1 MRTLDSVS
9 LTSKHVLMRVDFNVP
24 IRDGK
29 ITDDGR
35 IRAVLPTIKEIL
47 LQQPASITLV
57 AHLGRPDG
65 EIDLKYSLKPT
76 ADRLAELLDQPVALV
91 THVDFFQG
99 SAPVSDIQVLENIR
113 FDPRETSKND
123 EDRAALAQLLSQNAD
138 VFVSDGFG
146 VVHRKQASVYDV
158 AKLLPSVAGR
168 LIQKE
173 VEVFDQVLTSPARPY
188 TVILGG
194 AKVSDKLKVV
204 NNLLNQADS
213 LLIGGGMAYTF
224 LHAMGH
230 DVGKSLLDLD
240 SIDDV
245 KQSIAL
251 AEAYGVDLLL
261 PVDLVTASEFSETAQ
276 IATVSVEDI
285 DPNWMGL
292 DIGPRTREI
301 FASRISESATVI
313 WNGPVGVFEMAPFSA
328 GTTAIANSMA
338 ASNAFTV
345 IGGGDSAAAIRELG
359 IPDEKFSH
367 VSTGGGASLEYLEGK
382 QLPGLLVLM
391 EEQ

>member
-9 LTSKHVLMRVDFNVP
+9 LTNKHVLMRVDFNVP

-35 IRAVLPTIKEIL
+35 IRAVLPTINEIL

-76 ADRLAELLDQPVALV
+76 ADRLAELLAQPVALV
-91 THVDFFQG
+91 NHLDFFQG
-99 SAPVSDIQVLENIR
+99 ATPKSGVQVLENIR

-123 EDRAALAQLLSQNAD
+123 EDRAALAQLLSQAAD

-158 AKLLPSVAGR
+158 AKLLPAVAGR

-251 AEAYGVDLLL
+251 AEANGVDLLL
-261 PVDLVTASEFSETAQ
+261 PVDLVTAAEFSETAQ

-292 DIGPRTREI
+292 DIGPKTREL

-328 GTTAIANSMA
+328 GTTAIANAMA
-338 ASNAFTV
+338 ASHAFTV
-345 IGGGDSAAAIRELG
+345 IGGGDSAAAIRQLG

>member
-1 MRTLDSVS
+1 MRTLDSVT
-9 LTSKHVLMRVDFNVP
+9 LTNKHVLMRVDFNVP

-35 IRAVLPTIKEIL
+35 IRAVLPTINEML

-65 EIDLKYSLKPT
+65 EIDLKYSLAP
-76 ADRLAELLDQPVALV
+76 AAHRLAELLAQPVALV
-91 THVDFFQG
+91 SHSDYFQG
-99 SAPVSDIQVLENIR
+99 GALISGIQVLENIR
-113 FDPRETSKND
+113 FDPRETSKSD
-123 EDRAALAQLLSQNAD
+123 KDRAALAQLLSKNAD

-158 AKLLPSVAGR
+158 AKLLPAVAGR

-173 VEVFDQVLTSPARPY
+173 VEVFNQVLTSPARPY

-204 NNLLNQADS
+204 SNLLDQADS

-224 LHAMGH
+224 LHAMGL

-240 SIDDV
+240 SINEV
-245 KQSIAL
+245 KQCIAL
-251 AEAYGVDLLL
+251 AEANNVDLLL

-285 DPNWMGL
+285 DPEWMGL
-292 DIGPRTREI
+292 DIGPKTREL
-301 FASRISESATVI
+301 FASRISESATVV

-328 GTTAIANSMA
+328 GTTAIANAMA
-338 ASNAFTV
+338 ACDAFTV
-345 IGGGDSAAAIRELG
+345 IGGGDSAAAIRQLG

-391 EEQ
+391 EDH

>member
-1 MRTLDSVS
+1 L
-9 LTSKHVLMRVDFNVP
+9 P
-24 IRDGK
+24 IRDGE

-35 IRAVLPTIKEIL
+35 IRAVLPTINEML

-65 EIDLKYSLKPT
+65 EIDLKYSLAP
-76 ADRLAELLDQPVALV
+76 AAHRLAELLAQPVALV
-91 THVDFFQG
+91 SHSDYFQG
-99 SAPVSDIQVLENIR
+99 GSLSSGVQVLENIR
-113 FDPRETSKND
+113 FDPRETSKSD
-123 EDRAALAQLLSQNAD
+123 EDRAALAQLLSKNAD

-158 AKLLPSVAGR
+158 AKLLPAVAGR

-173 VEVFDQVLTSPARPY
+173 VEVFNQVLTSPARPY

-204 NNLLNQADS
+204 SNLLDQADS

-224 LHAMGH
+224 LHAMGL

-240 SIDDV
+240 SINEV
-245 KQSIAL
+245 KQCIAL
-251 AEAYGVDLLL
+251 AEANNVDLLL

-285 DPNWMGL
+285 DPEWMGL
-292 DIGPRTREI
+292 DIGPKTREL
-301 FASRISESATVI
+301 FASRISESATVV

-328 GTTAIANSMA
+328 GTTAIANAMA
-338 ASNAFTV
+338 ACDAFTV
-345 IGGGDSAAAIRELG
+345 IGGGDSAAAIRQLG

-391 EEQ
+391 EEH

>member
-9 LTSKHVLMRVDFNVP
+9 LTNKHVLMRVDFNVP

-35 IRAVLPTIKEIL
+35 IRAVLPTINEIL

-76 ADRLAELLDQPVALV
+76 ADRLAELLAQPVALV
-91 THVDFFQG
+91 NHLDFFQG
-99 SAPVSDIQVLENIR
+99 ATPKSGVQVLENIR

-123 EDRAALAQLLSQNAD
+123 EDRAALAQLLSQAAD

-158 AKLLPSVAGR
+158 AKLLPAVAGR

-251 AEAYGVDLLL
+251 AEANGVDLLL
-261 PVDLVTASEFSETAQ
+261 PVDLVTAAEFSETAQ

-292 DIGPRTREI
+292 DIGPKTREL

-313 WNGPVGVFEMAPFSA
+313 WNGPVGVFEMAPYSA
-328 GTTAIANSMA
+328 GTTAIANAMA

-345 IGGGDSAAAIRELG
+345 IGGGDSAAAIRQLG